1 MHENKRSQIMFH
13 LALPLSL
20 VVLFFINAALPKTVL
35 GCANR
40 GWVALGLAG
49 ITVLAAF
56 YTVIQALRISRTDR
70 RKSTWW
76 IISTVILMTPT
87 IALLFLG

>member
-1 MHENKRSQIMFH
+1 MHEKTQSQIILH

-20 VVLFFINAALPKTVL
+20 VVLFFVNAALPKTVL

-49 ITVLAAF
+49 ITVIGAF
-56 YTVIQALRISRTDR
+56 YTVIQALRIGRTDQG
-70 RKSTWW
+70 KSTWW
-76 IISTVILMTPT
+76 IISTVILIIPT
-87 IALLFLG
+87 VALLFLG

>member
-1 MHENKRSQIMFH
+1 MYENNRSRMMLH

-20 VVLFFINAALPKTVL
+20 VVLFFINAALPVTVL

-70 RKSTWW
+70 GKSFWW
-76 IISTVILMTPT
+76 IISTIILVIPS
-87 IALLFLG
+87 IALLFLA